1 MPSFPSQ
8 TPKDECPSHAL
19 LWLCRG
25 RGMEQSSLYSVA
37 WDRDSSSRQLWSS
50 PPQRTLV
57 PHAAHLSHMSKFV

>member
-25 RGMEQSSLYSVA
+25 QGMEQSSLYSVA

-50 PPQRTLV
+50 PSPED
-57 PHAAHLSHMSKFV
+57 PGPYAAHLSHMPKFV